1 MSLTLTGVIRIMLL
15 DHADTSG
22 GGRKASIARVNFLA
36 GRPSFHNPQEAVPD
50 PRLDRFLLLPSF
62 FSKQLNALRSLSS
75 PAFTMPTIR
84 LAPRRPK
91 RKARNTSRT
100 VSDKSKE
107 CLVFAILPQ
116 ELIDH
121 VMSFL
126 PPANLKITVIATE
139 QDDQNQAS
147 SSETLAVNGNT
158 WKKLLAT
165 KRVSKRF
172 NKSIT
177 NAIRL
182 AQRNHR
188 TILIM
193 ELHTSHPSEV
203 EFNGTPQLG
212 KSSVPDD
219 FIAQFFW
226 LHLRLP
232 FMFDSLV
239 PVSDGLV
246 ALVCHINMAISVDV
260 LPNIAPRLAHLE
272 RPKPVFNVTYAS
284 ERSMGPAFWIHSLAG
299 LRYEL
304 KGLELVEQKE
314 KIRGIVRDF
323 DGKPASLMAM
333 KELRGEIEEVLMDL
347 PRRGNVD
354 LNLSVFGL

>member
-1 MSLTLTGVIRIMLL
+1 
-15 DHADTSG
+15 
-22 GGRKASIARVNFLA
+22 
-36 GRPSFHNPQEAVPD
+36 
-50 PRLDRFLLLPSF
+50 
-62 FSKQLNALRSLSS
+62 
-75 PAFTMPTIR
+75 MPTIR
-84 LAPRRPK
+84 LAPRRRK
-91 RKARNTSRT
+91 RQPLNTSRT
-100 VSDKSKE
+100 VRNQPEK
-107 CLVFAILPQ
+107 CLLFAILPQ

-126 PPANLKITVIATE
+126 PPANLKITVIATK
-139 QDDQNQAS
+139 QDNQNQAS
-147 SSETLAVNGNT
+147 SSETLAVNGIN
-158 WKKLLAT
+158 WLPLLAT

-172 NKSIT
+172 NKSISD
-177 NAIRL
+177 AIRL

-203 EFNGTPQLG
+203 RFNGIPQLG
-212 KSSVPDD
+212 KSPVPDD
-219 FIAQFFW
+219 FIANFFW

-246 ALVCHINMAISVDV
+246 TLVCHINIAISVDV

-304 KGLELVEQKE
+304 KGLELVEQKD
-314 KIRGIVRDF
+314 KIMGIIRDF

-333 KELRGEIEEVLMDL
+333 KELREEMEGVLKGL